1 MAQSGSRRNDTYD
14 NTGITASRAL
24 TLSIDTT
31 VLLLARVD
39 VCSLNQ
45 VEYLGVRLISDK
57 AVSEDKGAIPEERWL
72 RLNTS
77 ATIYLE
83 ALRFFES

>member
-57 AVSEDKGAIPEERWL
+57 AVSEDKGSVPEERW
-72 RLNTS
+72 
-77 ATIYLE
+77 
-83 ALRFFES
+83 